1 MPRFHVASPWPII
14 SFGAAPD
21 APSPALAALTGGLD
35 DLGFGAAPSP
45 ARAAHRDSMD
55 DFLVDGEKLGSNEGD
70 RTLVV
75 FRDAGTVVL
84 AAAKN
89 GQTFGPSVLA
99 PKAHVVRDAA
109 RTRTEP

>member
-1 MPRFHVASPWPII
+1 MGLGLELPL
-14 SFGAAPD
+14 
-21 APSPALAALTGGLD
+21 PSELTLALALALALTLA
-35 DLGFGAAPSP
+35 LTTY
-45 ARAAHRDSMD
+45 SMD

-99 PKAHVVRDAA
+99 PKAHVVRDPAP
-109 RTRTEP
+109 TRT

>member
-1 MPRFHVASPWPII
+1 MGLESQL
-14 SFGAAPD
+14 
-21 APSPALAALTGGLD
+21 PSELALTLA
-35 DLGFGAAPSP
+35 LTTC
-45 ARAAHRDSMD
+45 SMD
-55 DFLVDGEKLGSNEGD
+55 DFLVDGEKLGSSEGD

-109 RTRTEP
+109 PTQT

>member
-1 MPRFHVASPWPII
+1 
-14 SFGAAPD
+14 
-21 APSPALAALTGGLD
+21 
-35 DLGFGAAPSP
+35 
-45 ARAAHRDSMD
+45 MD

-99 PKAHVVRDAA
+99 PKAHVVRV
-109 RTRTEP
+109 